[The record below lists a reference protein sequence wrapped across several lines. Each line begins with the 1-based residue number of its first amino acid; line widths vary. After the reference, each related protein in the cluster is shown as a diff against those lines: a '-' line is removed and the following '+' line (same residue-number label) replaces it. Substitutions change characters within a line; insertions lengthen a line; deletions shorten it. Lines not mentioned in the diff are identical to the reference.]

1 MSFGRELV
9 VEQHF
14 FVFQATQEFDLS
26 KLLRLKTA
34 GRIQL
39 SAKGEK
45 VRRKHRFQ
53 DGELFHQDAHDF
65 CAASKQACGFI
76 NTIARRRIS
85 ARGAKVGNDRVQI
98 VQQFLEPELVGLM
111 NDDEQQ
117 FVVMYWRGDR
127 VMKREQLRDA
137 KIGAIRQS
145 IFGLT

>member
-39 SAKGEK
+39 AAKGEK

-53 DGELFHQDAHDF
+53 DGELFDEDAHDF
-65 CAASKQACGFI
+65 RAAAKQARGFVDI
-76 NTIARRRIS
+76 VTRRRIS
-85 ARGAKVGNDRVQI
+85 ARGAKVGNDGVQI
-98 VQQFLEPELVGLM
+98 VQQFLEPKL
-111 NDDEQQ
+111 
-117 FVVMYWRGDR
+117 
-127 VMKREQLRDA
+127 
-137 KIGAIRQS
+137 
-145 IFGLT
+145 